1 MLRSIGAMRRD
12 PLAFLAQMRADYG
25 PVVQFPIPSP
35 PTYLVSDVDAVRR
48 VLVTGARAY
57 GKRTLQYTS
66 LSLVTGEGLLTADTE
81 AWRPQRAL
89 VQPAFHRA
97 GLDLVAEHV
106 RGAVDRL
113 ILGWTAL
120 DGQVVDV
127 DSAMMHTALEVVGNS
142 LFGSDLSASSARLA
156 EATVA
161 ALDVVVKKART
172 PWAAPAWVPTP
183 NNLVLARAVSTLNSA
198 VSAILT
204 ERAANPLPEGAPPR
218 DMLDLLLAS
227 HADDGTALSRRQ
239 VRDQVVTFIVAGHE
253 TVASALTWAW
263 QLLATHPDVRDRV
276 RAEVDD
282 VCGDRAVTPTAVH
295 SGGAGRGA
303 APVSAGVA
311 RDTSGAR
318 GRHAPRPGAWAC
330 RDRGG
335 GVDHREPVDR
345 ASRSVGVAG
354 PGRVR
359 PDEIHRRRGRA
370 ASRYRRDAGV
380 PALRRR
386 TSVVHRE
393 GHGAARGRARAGL
406 AGVAG
411 RPRARGP
418 TASGGSTGDD
428 EARRRPADAS
438 AGTPLTSAR
447 WSRR

>member
-227 HADDGTALSRRQ
+227 RADDGTTLSRRQ

-282 VCGDRAVTPTAVH
+282 VCGDRAVTFDDVRRLPYTAAVLDEVLRLYPP
-295 SGGAGRGA
+295 AWLVTRRAREDDMLPVRGRGPVAIA
-303 APVSAGVA
+303 AGALIIVS
-311 RDTSGAR
+311 
-318 GRHAPRPGAWAC
+318 PW
-330 RDRGG
+330 
-335 GVDHREPVDR
+335 
-345 ASRSVGVAG
+345 
-354 PGRVR
+354 
-359 PDEIHRRRGRA
+359 I
-370 ASRYRRDAGV
+370 
-380 PALRRR
+380 
-386 TSVVHRE
+386 VHRDPWAWPDPDVFDPTRFLDAE
-393 GHGAARGRARAGL
+393 G
-406 AGVAG
+406 
-411 RPRARGP
+411 
-418 TASGGSTGDD
+418 
-428 EARRRPADAS
+428 ARRRDIAAMPAYLPFGVGPRLCIGRDMALLEGVLVLASLVSRVDLEPVGPPPRAVPLVTMRPDA
-438 AGTPLTSAR
+438 GLPMR
-447 WSRR
+447 VRVRR